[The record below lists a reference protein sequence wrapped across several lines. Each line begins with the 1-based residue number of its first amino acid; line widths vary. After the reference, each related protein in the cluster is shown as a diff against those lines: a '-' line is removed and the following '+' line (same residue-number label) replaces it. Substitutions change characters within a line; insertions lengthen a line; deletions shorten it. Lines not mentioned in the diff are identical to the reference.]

1 MWVRGTIEVF
11 RAYYFRGSS
20 TRYPLWAVVV
30 AIALITFGT
39 YLYIKP
45 LFSAKELQW
54 VLAAIMLAIM
64 IVCIYAAIVTKPNSK
79 KAN

>member
-1 MWVRGTIEVF
+1 
-11 RAYYFRGSS
+11 
-20 TRYPLWAVVV
+20 V

-45 LFSAKELQW
+45 LFTAKELQW

>member
-20 TRYPLWAVVV
+20 TKYPLWGVAV
-30 AIALITFGT
+30 AIALVTFGT

-45 LFSAKELQW
+45 LFTAKDLQW
-54 VLAAIMLAIM
+54 VLSAIMLAIM
-64 IVCIYAAIVTKPNSK
+64 IVCIYAAIITNPKSK
-79 KAN
+79 KSN